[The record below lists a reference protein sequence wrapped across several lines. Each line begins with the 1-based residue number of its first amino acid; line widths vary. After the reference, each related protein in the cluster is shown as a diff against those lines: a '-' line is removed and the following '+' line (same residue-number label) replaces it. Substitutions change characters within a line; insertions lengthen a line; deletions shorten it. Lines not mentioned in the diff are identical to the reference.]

1 MKKAVWT
8 FVKNTFLTTGITI
21 SLLAVVAFL
30 LGGSCIFVITIFQ
43 NLLANACI
51 HLAFL
56 LTSKFESKYFLL
68 DALLDVAMV
77 AAIILLFGFVFNWF
91 SSTPIWV
98 LIIMVCITYAIG
110 TSFQVF
116 RAREDIDFINK
127 KLKQRSKEKEG

>member
-8 FVKNTFLTTGITI
+8 FAKNTFLTTGITI

-30 LGGSCIFVITIFQ
+30 FGGSCIFVVTIFQ

-56 LTSKFESKYFLL
+56 LTGKFESKYFLL
-68 DALLDVAMV
+68 DALLDVAVV

-98 LIIMVCITYAIG
+98 LIIMVCITYGIG
-110 TSFQVF
+110 TCFQVF

-127 KLKQRSKEKEG
+127 RLKQRSKEKEG